1 MKNLIIIALVLLT
14 STIYSQ
20 ENKPKLE
27 AVGQS
32 VKATYF
38 HENGKIQQEGFFVKG
53 KLDGNWTSFD
63 NNGNKTVSG
72 SYENGVKTG
81 KWFFWT
87 DNKLTEVDYS
97 QNNVANVKIWTEGTI
112 AKN

>member
-1 MKNLIIIALVLLT
+1 MKNLIIIVLVLLT

-63 NNGNKTVSG
+63 SNGNKTVAG

-97 QNNVANVKIWTEGTI
+97 LNNVANVKVWREGTI